1 LEIPLKVKHQ
11 TGIGKTHGILDLYS
25 NKIDAEIVEFYDSP
39 QDSMLWSDFI
49 ISRAGALSLSEAI
62 SLNRGLLMI
71 PLLISIDNHQFLN
84 AQNIVKQGMGLL
96 HEETESFEQL
106 SNKLK
111 EIIDQELHLKW
122 AKKNN
127 NTYHFSAAEKMLS
140 SILKL
145 EKK

>member
-1 LEIPLKVKHQ
+1 MNVFADNPIKNYYFMRRFVIPILLLLFF
-11 TGIGKTHGILDLYS
+11 TIGI
-25 NKIDAEIVEFYDSP
+25 
-39 QDSMLWSDFI
+39 
-49 ISRAGALSLSEAI
+49 
-62 SLNRGLLMI
+62 
-71 PLLISIDNHQFLN
+71 N

-106 SNKLK
+106 SSKLK